1 MIPSVQYPVLKVP
14 ACGVAPAARSSAF
27 VLGARLNNT
36 RTPGPC
42 PELFR
47 LRRYLHILHT
57 YGARR
62 GSRGALRAPFSYEG
76 FRARRVSGALRPSLH
91 VDGTRTEREGVAPS
105 MPAMPLYIDATRD
118 GAPHDAVR
126 GASRHGAGASRR
138 ETGRFMSRRLAPW
151 QAAQRRAGLGEHRRC
166 TGRGLGSD
174 AEYRSA
180 LRVDPRRRP
189 LIITCFG
196 FDALGPLFR

>member
-47 LRRYLHILHT
+47 LRGYLHILHT
-57 YGARR
+57 YGVRR
-62 GSRGALRAPFSYEG
+62 GFE
-76 FRARRVSGALRPSLH
+76 GALRPPYSQK
-91 VDGTRTEREGVAPS
+91 GFGRFAPF
-105 MPAMPLYIDATRD
+105 PAYRRGAPGAGRRCAFHACDASIYIDATGCGALHD
-118 GAPHDAVR
+118 GVR
-126 GASRHGAGASRR
+126 GASRHGMGRFTTR
-138 ETGRFMSRRLAPW
+138 GGRFMSRRLAPW

-180 LRVDPRRRP
+180 LRVDPRRQP
-189 LIITCFG
+189 LINICFG
-196 FDALGPLFR
+196 FDALGPLFC